1 MMKIMIWSILGALII
16 SAPVYS
22 QQIEGATEQDKE
34 YINVLYGRAD
44 KIVKPLEIAD
54 PSKED
59 KVRTMIVQQYFDLS
73 KVHDQRDEAIET
85 AREKYAENE
94 SKSRKRVDKIKNK
107 AQKQLNKLNDQYLSQ
122 LGDELSPTQVDQ
134 VKDGMTYG
142 VLPLTYRGYLNLL
155 PELTDSQKK
164 KIMTLLTE
172 ARELAMTGGSSEEKH
187 AWFGK
192 YKGKINNFLSAEGYD
207 LKQAEKQLHKK
218 NKENSAKN

>member
-1 MMKIMIWSILGALII
+1 MA
-16 SAPVYS
+16 
-22 QQIEGATEQDKE
+22 
-34 YINVLYGRAD
+34 
-44 KIVKPLEIAD
+44 
-54 PSKED
+54 
-59 KVRTMIVQQYFDLS
+59 FDLS

-85 AREKYAENE
+85 VGEKLAENE
-94 SKSRKRVDKIKNK
+94 SKSRKRIDKIKNK
-107 AQKQLNKLNDQYLSQ
+107 AQKQLNKLNDRYLSQ
-122 LGDELSPTQVDQ
+122 LGDELSPAQVDQ

-207 LKQAEKQLHKK
+207 LKQAERELHKK